1 MRYLKTSLILGIAA
15 IVANCAHA
23 QDYGQSGQLSGQLSG
38 QISGQVRVLMNS
50 TAENLNSPLHQ
61 AALLLPAMNVAAD
74 HLGVAE
80 AELRFSRYGI
90 NAIGTLQGQSDD
102 FGHSHATGWIN
113 ELYGAFDSGAWQFS
127 AGKKIVAW
135 DVGYGFRPN
144 DVVQQERRRSLISN
158 TAIGRPLAMA
168 EYFDADNALSLVWV
182 NPRQT
187 SSQTSAIQ
195 EADEQALAAR
205 LYRRIGALDLHG
217 FARYGRQN
225 GASLGAAMAWVATD
239 ALELHVS
246 VRHLQRSS
254 TLVLAGQSGQAAQT
268 AQTALLQAGAP
279 WQAQAQYDVKQLLA
293 GMVWTTESQHSF
305 MLEAWW
311 DGAAPSERQW
321 RQWAQRNQALMAAI
335 DVSPRVQAAIG
346 GQLAAQNQLL
356 SAAANLH
363 RKNLFARWSW
373 QSAAWQPALDVLW
386 TPADHGHV
394 LTASL
399 GWQGDRLRL
408 DGGIRHY
415 GGPADSA
422 YAQLPSA
429 SVAYLS
435 AAWAF

>member
-1 MRYLKTSLILGIAA
+1 MRYLTMRLMWGIAA
-15 IVANCAHA
+15 IAANCAHA
-23 QDYGQSGQLSGQLSG
+23 QDYAQSGQLNGQ
-38 QISGQVRVLMNS
+38 SGQVRVLMNS

-61 AALLLPAMNVAAD
+61 AALLLPGMSVAAD

-80 AELRFSRYGI
+80 AELRFSRHGI
-90 NAIGTLQGQSDD
+90 NAIATLQGQSDD
-102 FGHSHATGWIN
+102 LGHSKATGWVN
-113 ELYGAFDSGAWQFS
+113 EFYGAFDNGAWQFS

-158 TAIGRPLAMA
+158 TAIGRPVAMA

-187 SSQTSAIQ
+187 SSQASAIP

-225 GASLGAAMAWVATD
+225 GGSLGAALAWVATD
-239 ALELHVS
+239 ALELHAS

-254 TLVLAGQSGQAAQT
+254 TLLMGGQS
-268 AQTALLQAGAP
+268 ALLQAGTP
-279 WQAQAQYDVKQLLA
+279 WQVQAQYDVTQLLA
-293 GMVWTTESQHSF
+293 GMVWTTEFQHSF

-311 DGAAPSERQW
+311 DGTAPSEQQW
-321 RQWAQRNQALMAAI
+321 RKWAQRNQALMAAI
-335 DVSPRVQAAIG
+335 RVSPRMQATIG

-356 SAAANLH
+356 SAAASLH

-373 QSAAWQPALDVLW
+373 QNAAWQPAIDILW
-386 TPADHGHV
+386 TPADRGHV
-394 LTASL
+394 LTVSL

-415 GGPADSA
+415 GGPGDSV
-422 YAQLPSA
+422 YAQLPAA

-435 AAWAF
+435 ATWPF